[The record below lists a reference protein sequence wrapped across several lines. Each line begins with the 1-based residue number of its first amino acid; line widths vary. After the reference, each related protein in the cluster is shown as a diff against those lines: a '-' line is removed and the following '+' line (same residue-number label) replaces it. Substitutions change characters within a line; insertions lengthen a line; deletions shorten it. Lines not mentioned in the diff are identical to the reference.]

1 MNINIKLVN
10 ESAKVPT
17 YGSNY
22 AAGADLYA
30 CVPQNVTVMPSCSVV
45 IPTGIAVEIPEGY
58 AGFIFARSGLSCKGD
73 LAPANK
79 VGVIDSDYR
88 GEVAVVLH
96 NHGKLARVIKP
107 GDRVAQLVILSVEQ
121 PVYTQA
127 DELGTSDRGAGG
139 FGSTGI

>member
-17 YGSNY
+17 YGSNS

-45 IPTGIAVEIPEGY
+45 IPTGISIKIPEGY

-88 GEVAVVLH
+88 GEVTVVLH
-96 NHGKLARVIKP
+96 NHGKIARVIKP

-121 PVYTQA
+121 PVYTQV